1 MSRYQLKH
9 AFTAEEAGEL
19 SCAKSEVVMAV
30 GNQNSSDDGWLFVS
44 VDGDPSRSGY
54 VPLSFLEPVT
64 VRSTVLHT
72 PMVHTPSVVDTLSP
86 ASKYSEPPKM
96 TETYL
101 DPPPVQT
108 QPFQSA
114 TPNVVQMADTSSP
127 TTDATKLGP
136 IRRFSDI
143 RLAAHLEEVGKNSS
157 SPKTASPSPTKT
169 TSDSM
174 MVVPGNSGSLR
185 MPMPTID
192 INDDFNNLISLHD
205 DWLKNMQ
212 TAHQDA
218 FRGMVNAVDDLGGR
232 VSACQEKNNQIVDQM
247 NMLDALI
254 EDERMKWKQR
264 LDTEKA
270 AMTNRIAKMYADTN
284 TAAVEANSIS
294 E

>member
-1 MSRYQLKH
+1 
-9 AFTAEEAGEL
+9 
-19 SCAKSEVVMAV
+19 
-30 GNQNSSDDGWLFVS
+30 
-44 VDGDPSRSGY
+44 
-54 VPLSFLEPVT
+54 
-64 VRSTVLHT
+64 
-72 PMVHTPSVVDTLSP
+72 
-86 ASKYSEPPKM
+86 
-96 TETYL
+96 
-101 DPPPVQT
+101 
-108 QPFQSA
+108 
-114 TPNVVQMADTSSP
+114 
-127 TTDATKLGP
+127 
-136 IRRFSDI
+136 
-143 RLAAHLEEVGKNSS
+143 
-157 SPKTASPSPTKT
+157 
-169 TSDSM
+169 M
-174 MVVPGNSGSLR
+174 MVVPDNSGSLR

-284 TAAVEANSIS
+284 PAAVEANSIS